1 MITLSDFIIE
11 KHNFDSSEL
20 LSIKSKFLD
29 QYPIIYILYNEKKK
43 PQVYIGQTV
52 QVNNRMRDHLSNSK
66 RKNLT
71 DAILIGHE
79 RFNQSATY
87 NIETNMI
94 NHFIG
99 DEKFTLQ
106 NVSQTREVQMHGYYQ
121 KQYYDEELFNT
132 LWEELYEHD
141 IVENSLDVIRN
152 KDIYKLS
159 PYTEL
164 SEEQLLVK
172 EKIIDYT
179 RENILKDKKKVF
191 IVQGEAGTG
200 KSVVVSSLFNTIQDY
215 RKDKTSSLYNT
226 NNYLLVNHGEM
237 IKTYETI
244 AESLPNLTKNRIL
257 KPTTFINQMEKKEET
272 ADVVIVD
279 EAHLLLT
286 QKDAFNNF
294 NFDNHLNEIIK
305 RSKVTVIIFDPKQVL
320 KLKSYW
326 DYDALEDIKQNYD
339 ADIYELSDQFR
350 MLSSY
355 ELNNWINN
363 FIDKKIIEL
372 PKPDGTYDFEI
383 MESSEAIKNK
393 INEKNATKGLSR
405 IVSTFDYEHKKD
417 GGTYYVDEEGLNMPW
432 NTTDSSYTWA
442 ERPDTVHEV
451 GSIYTVQGFDLNYVG
466 VIIGPSIDYDYTSNQ
481 LIIRT
486 DKYKDRGGFTGK
498 GDMNDREVEAAKE
511 KIILNSLNVL
521 LKRGVHGL
529 YIYAVNENLRK
540 KLLEL
545 QAKRDE
551 VFR

>member
-1 MITLSDFIIE
+1 MSGFIIE

-79 RFNQSATY
+79 HFNQSATY

-132 LWEELYEHD
+132 LWEELYEQD

-215 RKDKTSSLYNT
+215 RKDKTSSLHNT

-257 KPTTFINQMEKKEET
+257 KPTTFINQMEKKKET

-326 DYDALEDIKQNYD
+326 DYDALDDIKQNYD

>member
-1 MITLSDFIIE
+1 MSDFIIE

>member
-1 MITLSDFIIE
+1 MSDFIIE

-326 DYDALEDIKQNYD
+326 DYDALDDIKQNYD